1 MLYRAGGWVY
11 SRSTSGLG
19 NPVAQVRAP
28 PVWCILL
35 SVSFHVKASAQSKME
50 GARCSCEQAVLLL
63 LFFLIIAASTASVA

>member
-63 LFFLIIAASTASVA
+63 LVLIIAASTASVA

>member
-28 PVWCILL
+28 PVWYILL
-35 SVSFHVKASAQSKME
+35 SVSFHVKASAQSKMRG
-50 GARCSCEQAVLLL
+50 GAMLLRAGC
-63 LFFLIIAASTASVA
+63 FVVVVLIITASTASVA